1 MFDRAEPIFE
11 LPPYEADNPGGCFVE
26 AMYYDIDQPGLEIAA
41 YTEDYYPHWW
51 LLQAESGDIVDSIID
66 CPLPEIN
73 HPFLWY
79 DEEPNYD
86 MAQSTSEIAPHAED
100 SYPPEWLLQAE
111 SGDIAD
117 SIIDYALSE
126 INLPLVRSDQ
136 EQNNDMAHS
145 GFEMPPYAENYNSG
159 EWLPQAEY
167 GDIAD
172 YLIDYAL
179 SEINHSILWYDE
191 EPNYDMAQPTSE
203 IAPHSEDY
211 YPPEWLIQAESG
223 DIADSIIDYAL
234 SEINLPL
241 VRSDQEQNYEIAQ
254 SDLEIA
260 PHAEDYYP
268 SEWVIQAEA
277 CGAEEPSVECPIIDM
292 NVASAFND
300 LPEIFKHVLIK
311 FDMKSF
317 QNNSFSSMRKAEP
330 LLESAFLKD

>member
-86 MAQSTSEIAPHAED
+86 MAQSTSEIAPHSEN
-100 SYPPEWLLQAE
+100 SYPPEWLL
-111 SGDIAD
+111 
-117 SIIDYALSE
+117 
-126 INLPLVRSDQ
+126 
-136 EQNNDMAHS
+136 
-145 GFEMPPYAENYNSG
+145 
-159 EWLPQAEY
+159 
-167 GDIAD
+167 
-172 YLIDYAL
+172 
-179 SEINHSILWYDE
+179 
-191 EPNYDMAQPTSE
+191 
-203 IAPHSEDY
+203 
-211 YPPEWLIQAESG
+211 QAESG